1 MEKIHCKHIL
11 SMFHFQYIS
20 IGLILPDIDGA
31 RVDLIKRWTKVNNYK
46 KDRIQFYRE
55 KMQSVRASHDDFFQ
69 LYFSVYLTRSL
80 DRNSWCGFWVLLARF
95 RFTFFVRQTTDIC
108 KITGPV
114 SLIWSLSDF
123 FCSLKMSKAS
133 IFWHIDWCQ
142 DWWVYYD
149 ANHAISLPPGCVLP
163 PTTTGPALERR
174 LSHVDVWQTTYA
186 PSSLSHQYPYSIC

>member
-1 MEKIHCKHIL
+1 
-11 SMFHFQYIS
+11 MFHFQYIS

-69 LYFSVYLTRSL
+69 LYFSVSLTRSL

-123 FCSLKMSKAS
+123 LSVLSKCLKHQ
-133 IFWHIDWCQ
+133 FFG
-142 DWWVYYD
+142 
-149 ANHAISLPPGCVLP
+149 IS
-163 PTTTGPALERR
+163 TGARTDEFIMMPIMPSVCLQAVCYHRPQLVR
-174 LSHVDVWQTTYA
+174 LSSAASVT
-186 PSSLSHQYPYSIC
+186 